1 MFNCLIM
8 GSGRS
13 GTSAVAGTLRKAGY
27 YMGDNLIPPRE
38 ANPKGFFECADINL
52 HSNEEILRA
61 ALPTMKDGTR
71 WLGSIPLGTQLTPNA
86 KAVQVMKQMVNKE
99 PFCYKDPRFSYT
111 LPAWRLFLRNTKY
124 LCVFRHPASTI
135 KSILKECRTA
145 KYLQGFP
152 MTAAIAANVW
162 LSMYE
167 HILQHKDVG
176 EWLFINYERI
186 FQSRALD
193 KIESFLQA
201 KVDRDFPVLELYRS
215 TPDLSLL
222 NGNDRVLSVYQALLS
237 EAQP

>member
-13 GTSAVAGTLRKAGY
+13 GTSAVAGILAKSGY

-52 HSNEEILRA
+52 HSNEEILRVT
-61 ALPTMKDGTR
+61 LPDMKDGTR
-71 WLGSIPLGTQLTPNA
+71 WLSIIPLGASLTPTA
-86 KAVQVMKQMVNKE
+86 KATQVMRRMVDRE

-111 LPAWRLFLRNTKY
+111 LPAWRPFLRNTKFV
-124 LCVFRHPASTI
+124 CVFRHPASTV
-135 KSILKECRTA
+135 KSILRECQTA
-145 KYLQGFP
+145 RYLRGFP
-152 MTAAIAANVW
+152 ITAAVAANVW

-167 HILQHKDVG
+167 HILWHKNAG
-176 EWLFINYERI
+176 EWLFINYESI
-186 FQSRALD
+186 FQGGTLD
-193 KIESFLQA
+193 RIESFLQA
-201 KVDRDFPVLELYRS
+201 KVDRGFPSPELYRS

-222 NGNDRVLSVYQALLS
+222 GDNDRIMPTYQALLR